1 MGEGNSFKS
10 SSLAIALIF
19 LVLTVS
25 FISASPNG
33 STAKAQNTNSSLLP
47 EITNCTIQY
56 NVSYAQD
63 SNPFHLMNVYI
74 PVGKGPFPAII
85 YIHPGG
91 WTRGNRTNYN
101 ETAFFY
107 AQRGIAGFSIEY
119 TLTTQNTTAWPQAIQ
134 DVVRAIRFVREN
146 AKTYNVDPS
155 KIGVFGSSAG
165 GHLAALAGTLSGNEP
180 FMSGASGDPKVSSR
194 VCLVVDYCGPTD
206 LEFIGKNEPNFFI
219 YNITKSLFGN
229 VSYDMNPNLWVQ
241 ASPATYISSNDPVFF
256 VAHGTN
262 DTVVPIEVSES
273 FVAKLEA
280 AGVETHF
287 VTVEGA
293 GHDILTN
300 PQENLIV
307 RESLEPLLRK
317 VFNLDQL
324 NIPEFPAPILLAL
337 VLVLTLIAS
346 VIFLVIQIRDKAARE
361 VRENAETNRYGI
373 NEIWSKIDE
382 KTKAKLKILSLSSPL
397 C

>member
-1 MGEGNSFKS
+1 MKRYKS
-10 SSLAIALIF
+10 IALIF
-19 LVLTVS
+19 LITTVMFFYTEQDGVTS
-25 FISASPNG
+25 EAETAS
-33 STAKAQNTNSSLLP
+33 QVLLP
-47 EITNCTIQY
+47 VITNCTIQY

-63 SNPFHLMNVYI
+63 SNPFHLMNVYM
-74 PVGKGPFPAII
+74 PVGKGPFPAMI

-91 WTRGNRTNYN
+91 WTRGNRTDDN

-134 DVVRAIRFVREN
+134 DVIRAIRFLREN
-146 AKTYNVDPS
+146 AKTFNVDPS

-165 GHLAALAGTLSGNEP
+165 GHLAALAGTLTGNEP
-180 FMSGASGDPKVSSR
+180 FLAGASGDPKVSSR

-219 YNITKSLFGN
+219 YNITESLFGN
-229 VSYDMNPNLWVQ
+229 VSYDMDPNLWIQ

-262 DTVVPIEVSES
+262 DTVVPIDVSES

-287 VTVEGA
+287 VTVQGA
-293 GHDILTN
+293 GHDILTS
-300 PQENLIV
+300 QQDNLIV
-307 RESLEPLLRK
+307 RESLEPLLK
-317 VFNLDQL
+317 SVFNLDQQ
-324 NIPEFPAPILLAL
+324 NVSEDSSPIILAI
-337 VLVLTLIAS
+337 VLVLMLITSA
-346 VIFLVIQIRDKAARE
+346 IFLVIQKKAFF
-361 VRENAETNRYGI
+361 NKSITH
-373 NEIWSKIDE
+373 K
-382 KTKAKLKILSLSSPL
+382 
-397 C
+397 